1 VFHGRG
7 GYTYDLIYNMPIWLR
22 NTTYNFIINSINQE
36 NEAQKQSMG
45 KSTNKVSLD
54 WANPDKSKLPK

>member
-1 VFHGRG
+1 
-7 GYTYDLIYNMPIWLR
+7 MPIWLR
-22 NTTYNFIINSINQE
+22 NTTYNFISNSINQE

-54 WANPDKSKLPK
+54 WANPNKSKLPK